1 MTQASDR
8 TARAQAA
15 RVPRIARLLAALALL
30 CAGGAPLAA
39 QYVPE
44 PSDLDVTHYEA
55 HVGFD
60 LGREQLS
67 GEVYVH
73 LRNAGTGPMD
83 TVRLHLRDLAVSS
96 VHRTT
101 QPLVYTQAGGELAIA
116 LDAALA
122 PGDSTVLSIVYGG
135 RATDEGGF
143 AWGGC
148 FWGTP
153 AFAMG
158 VGFRA
163 PYVSMLRHWLPS
175 HDVPW
180 DKASFDLT
188 YIVPEGYVAA
198 GTGTLASVTHGNGS
212 TEYRWVEPHPTA
224 TYLVTY
230 AIDRYAVVKDAWRG
244 LPLEY
249 YVPRADSVR
258 GVTHFATVPSML
270 DAFAA
275 AYGPYPFDKAGY
287 CITPIGSMEH
297 QTMISYDASL
307 FGTAPASTV
316 AAHEL
321 AHMWWGDCVTPADF
335 REAWL
340 SEGFATFSEA
350 VWAGHVKG
358 RAEYLRTAA
367 RFASTYRSQV
377 EMAEGTFA
385 LYDFPRTSPSSN
397 YPSTIYQK
405 GAAVLVMLREV
416 MGDSLFFAGMRTHQA
431 RYRYG
436 NATTREFQASMEEQ
450 YGASLDWFF
459 TPWVFHPSY
468 PTYRVTT
475 IVDAGDRPFSFYL
488 TQGQDTTRFPLIRMP
503 IEVWAVTKT
512 GDTLRARVMTEAAR
526 DQEVVPFPG
535 VMTSTLSKM
544 LFDPLNLILKRV
556 QYGTVK
562 AEAPPAPAQGVLL
575 EPAYPHPAA
584 GGHGATTWIPFR
596 LDRPGHVRID
606 LCDMLGRTVATP
618 SDATWSDGRH
628 VVAVDTAGLPS
639 GTYTVLLRGAGQVR
653 TQALV
658 ITR

>member
-1 MTQASDR
+1 MTSAP
-8 TARAQAA
+8 
-15 RVPRIARLLAALALL
+15 VRIVLL
-30 CAGGAPLAA
+30 CAAFALGAAPLAA

-60 LGREQLS
+60 LGREELN

-73 LRNAGTGPMD
+73 LRNAGAQPMD

-101 QPLVYTQAGGELAIA
+101 QPLAHAQAGGELLIA

-122 PGDSTVLSIVYGG
+122 PGDSTMLSIVYGG
-135 RATDEGGF
+135 KATDEGGF

-148 FWGTP
+148 FWGEPT
-153 AFAMG
+153 FAMG

-163 PYVSMLRHWLPS
+163 PYVSMLRHWMPS

-198 GTGTLASVTHGNGS
+198 GTGTLASVSYGNGS
-212 TEYRWVEPHPTA
+212 AQYRWIEPHPTA

-249 YVPRADSVR
+249 YVPRADSAR
-258 GVTHFATVPSML
+258 GVAHFATVPSML
-270 DAFAA
+270 DAFTA
-275 AYGPYPFDKAGY
+275 AYGPYPFDKVGY

-307 FGTAPASTV
+307 FGSAPASTV

-340 SEGFATFSEA
+340 SEGFATYSEA
-350 VWAGHVKG
+350 VWAEHVRG

-385 LYDFPRTSPSSN
+385 LYDFPRSSPSSN

-416 MGDSLFFAGMRTHQA
+416 MGDSLFFAGMRAHQA

-436 NATTREFQASMEEQ
+436 NATTREFQASMEQQ

-459 TPWVFHPSY
+459 TPWVFRPGY

-475 IVDAGDRPFSFYL
+475 IYDTEDRPFSFYL

-503 IEVWAVTKT
+503 IEIWAVTKA
-512 GDTLRARVMTEAAR
+512 GDTLRTRVMTDAAR

-535 VMTSTLSKM
+535 VMASTLSKM
-544 LFDPLNLILKRV
+544 VFDPYNLVLKRV
-556 QYGTVK
+556 QYGTVN
-562 AEAPPAPAQGVLL
+562 AETLPAPSEGVLL
-575 EPAYPHPAA
+575 EPSYPHPSD
-584 GGHGATTWIPFR
+584 GTHHATAWIPFR

-606 LCDMLGRTVATP
+606 VCDMLGRTVATP
-618 SDATWSDGRH
+618 VDSAWSVGRH
-628 VVAVDTAGLPS
+628 VVAFDTGSLPS

-653 TQALV
+653 TRSLV
-658 ITR
+658 ITQ